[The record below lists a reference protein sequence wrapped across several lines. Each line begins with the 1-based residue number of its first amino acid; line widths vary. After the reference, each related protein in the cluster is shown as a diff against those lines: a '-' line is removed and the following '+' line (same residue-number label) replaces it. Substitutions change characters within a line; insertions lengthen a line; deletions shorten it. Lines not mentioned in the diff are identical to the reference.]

1 MKDSKNNKIMK
12 HYSLLLVSIISIFLY
27 SCSGGGKKVVVMA
40 SGTIKADG
48 NTITLQPGTT
58 HNEETIVP
66 SGDKITVNAPSGSK
80 EFDVRESGLY
90 LLNLKKDTLAGSYQ
104 KTGTDNSQ
112 IVITEANLW
121 ERVDSLTML
130 LKGQGVSEEKRN
142 YSIPPMAIAK
152 ITKNTEAQIIGPYR
166 KIPGS
171 FDPSKEHEVYKFF
184 TNKEI
189 SDIIEKVKKNM
200 AK

>member
-1 MKDSKNNKIMK
+1 MKKYIG
-12 HYSLLLVSIISIFLY
+12 LFISIISLSFY
-27 SCSGGGKKVVVMA
+27 SCGGGGKKVVVMA
-40 SGTIKADG
+40 SGTIKAVG

-58 HNEETIVP
+58 HNEQTISP
-66 SGDKITVNAPSGSK
+66 GSDKITVNSPSGNK
-80 EFDVRESGLY
+80 EFDVKEPGLY

-112 IVITEANLW
+112 IVITQENLW
-121 ERVDSLTML
+121 ERVDSLTL
-130 LKGQGVSEEKRN
+130 LMKGQGVSEAKRN

-152 ITKNTEAQIIGPYR
+152 ITKNTEAEIIGPYR

-189 SDIIEKVKKNM
+189 ADIIEKVKKNM
-200 AK
+200 SK

>member
-1 MKDSKNNKIMK
+1 MKIYKII
-12 HYSLLLVSIISIFLY
+12 LISIVSFLFY
-27 SCSGGGKKVVVMA
+27 SCSGGGKKVVIMA
-40 SGTIKADG
+40 SGKIQANGTH
-48 NTITLQPGTT
+48 ITLEPGST

-66 SGDKITVNAPSGSK
+66 DGDKITVTTPTGNKDFEVK
-80 EFDVRESGLY
+80 EPGLY
-90 LLNLKKDTLAGSYQ
+90 LLNIKKDTLAGSYQ

-112 IVITEANLW
+112 IVITQENLW
-121 ERVDSLTML
+121 ERVDSLTL
-130 LKGQGVSEEKRN
+130 LMKGQGVSEAKRN
-142 YSIPPMAIAK
+142 YSIPPMSIAK
-152 ITKNTEAQIIGPYR
+152 ITKNTDAQIIGPFR

-200 AK
+200 AN

>member
-1 MKDSKNNKIMK
+1 MKKYI
-12 HYSLLLVSIISIFLY
+12 VVFISVISFSFY
-27 SCSGGGKKVVVMA
+27 SCSGGGKKVVIMA

-58 HNEETIVP
+58 HNEQTISP
-66 SGDKITVNAPSGSK
+66 GGDKITVNAPSGNI
-80 EFDVRESGLY
+80 EFDVKDPGLY

-112 IVITEANLW
+112 IVITQENLW
-121 ERVDSLTML
+121 ERVDSLTLL
-130 LKGQGVSEEKRN
+130 LKGQGVSEAKRN
-142 YSIPPMAIAK
+142 YSIPPMTVAK
-152 ITKNTEAQIIGPYR
+152 ITGNTDAQIIGPYR

>member
-1 MKDSKNNKIMK
+1 MKKNIIVFCAAV
-12 HYSLLLVSIISIFLY
+12 LLI
-27 SCSGGGKKVVVMA
+27 SCSGGGKKVVIMA
-40 SGTIKADG
+40 SGKIQVNG
-48 NTITLQPGTT
+48 STITLQPGST

-66 SGDKITVNAPSGSK
+66 DGDKITVNAPSGNK
-80 EFDVRESGLY
+80 EFDVKESGLY

-121 ERVDSLTML
+121 ERVDSLTQLM
-130 LKGQGVSEEKRN
+130 KGQGVSEAKRN
-142 YSIPPMAIAK
+142 YSLPPMSIAK

-189 SDIIEKVKKNM
+189 ADIIEKVKKNM
-200 AK
+200 AN

>member
-1 MKDSKNNKIMK
+1 MKIYKIV
-12 HYSLLLVSIISIFLY
+12 LISIASFLFY
-27 SCSGGGKKVVVMA
+27 SCSGGGKKVVIMA
-40 SGTIKADG
+40 SGKIQANG
-48 NTITLQPGTT
+48 NNITLEPGST

-66 SGDKITVNAPSGSK
+66 DGDKITVTTPTGNKDFEVK
-80 EFDVRESGLY
+80 EPGLY
-90 LLNLKKDTLAGSYQ
+90 LLNIKKDTLAGSFQ

-112 IVITEANLW
+112 IVITQENLW
-121 ERVDSLTML
+121 ERVDSLTL
-130 LKGQGVSEEKRN
+130 LMKGQGVSEAKRN
-142 YSIPPMAIAK
+142 YSIPPMSIAK
-152 ITKNTEAQIIGPYR
+152 ITKNTDAQIIGPFR

-200 AK
+200 AN

>member
-1 MKDSKNNKIMK
+1 MKIYIVLFISGL
-12 HYSLLLVSIISIFLY
+12 SLFLY
-27 SCSGGGKKVVVMA
+27 SCSGGGKKVMVMA
-40 SGTIKADG
+40 SGNIQVNG
-48 NTITLQPGTT
+48 NNITLQPGTT

-66 SGDKITVNAPSGSK
+66 DDDKITVTSPSGNK
-80 EFDVRESGLY
+80 DFDVKESGFY

-112 IVITEANLW
+112 IVITQENLW

-130 LKGQGVSEEKRN
+130 MKGEGVSEAKRN
-142 YSIPPMAIAK
+142 YSIAPMTIAK
-152 ITKNTEAQIIGPYR
+152 ITKNTDAQIIGPYR

-171 FDPSKEHEVYKFF
+171 FDPSREHEVYKFF

-189 SDIIEKVKKNM
+189 ADIVEKVKKNM
-200 AK
+200 APN

>member
-1 MKDSKNNKIMK
+1 MKNYIVF
-12 HYSLLLVSIISIFLY
+12 LSIISLCFY
-27 SCSGGGKKVVVMA
+27 SCNGGGKKVVVMA
-40 SGTIKADG
+40 SGTIKAEG

-58 HNEETIVP
+58 HNEQTIVP
-66 SGDKITVNAPSGSK
+66 SGDKLTVNAPSGNK
-80 EFDVRESGLY
+80 EFDVKEAGLY
-90 LLNLKKDTLAGSYQ
+90 LLNLKKDTIAGSYQ

-112 IVITEANLW
+112 IVITQENLW

-130 LKGQGVSEEKRN
+130 MKGQGVSEAKRN
-142 YSIPPMAIAK
+142 YSIPPMSIAK
-152 ITKNTEAQIIGPYR
+152 ITKNTEAEIIGPYR

-184 TNKEI
+184 TNKEL

>member
-1 MKDSKNNKIMK
+1 MKKYIV
-12 HYSLLLVSIISIFLY
+12 LFVSVISFSFY
-27 SCSGGGKKVVVMA
+27 SCGGGGKKVVVMA

-58 HNEETIVP
+58 HNEQTISP
-66 SGDKITVNAPSGSK
+66 GGDKITVNAPSGNK
-80 EFDVRESGLY
+80 EFDVKDPGLY

-112 IVITEANLW
+112 IVITQENLW
-121 ERVDSLTML
+121 ERVDSLTLL
-130 LKGQGVSEEKRN
+130 LKGQGVSEAKRN
-142 YSIPPMAIAK
+142 YSIPPMTIAK
-152 ITKNTEAQIIGPYR
+152 ITGNAEAQIIGPYR

-200 AK
+200 SK

>member
-1 MKDSKNNKIMK
+1 MKIYKIV
-12 HYSLLLVSIISIFLY
+12 LISIVSFLFY
-27 SCSGGGKKVVVMA
+27 SCSGGGKKVVIMA
-40 SGTIKADG
+40 SGKIQVNG
-48 NTITLQPGTT
+48 NNITLDPGST

-66 SGDKITVNAPSGSK
+66 DGDNITVTTPTGNKDFEVK
-80 EFDVRESGLY
+80 EPGLY
-90 LLNLKKDTLAGSYQ
+90 LLNIKKDTLAGSYQ

-112 IVITEANLW
+112 IVITQENLW
-121 ERVDSLTML
+121 ERVDSLTL
-130 LKGQGVSEEKRN
+130 LMKGQGVSEAKRN
-142 YSIPPMAIAK
+142 YSIPPMSIAK
-152 ITKNTEAQIIGPYR
+152 ITKNTDAQIIGPFR

-200 AK
+200 AN

>member
-1 MKDSKNNKIMK
+1 MKNYLIFFLS
-12 HYSLLLVSIISIFLY
+12 VISFSFY
-27 SCSGGGKKVVVMA
+27 SCSGGGTKVVVMA
-40 SGTIKADG
+40 SGSIKVEG
-48 NTITLQPGTT
+48 NTVTLQPGTT
-58 HNEETIVP
+58 HNEQTISP
-66 SGDKITVNAPSGSK
+66 SGNKITVNAPTGNK
-80 EFDVRESGLY
+80 EFDVKEAGLY

-112 IVITEANLW
+112 IVITEENLW

-130 LKGQGVSEEKRN
+130 MKGQGVSEAKRN
-142 YSIPPMAIAK
+142 YSIPPMSIAK
-152 ITKNTEAQIIGPYR
+152 ITNNTEAEIIGPYR
-166 KIPGS
+166 KLPGS

>member
-1 MKDSKNNKIMK
+1 MKK
-12 HYSLLLVSIISIFLY
+12 HLIVFLSVFSFTFY
-27 SCSGGGKKVVVMA
+27 SCGGGGKKVVVMA

-48 NTITLQPGTT
+48 DNITLTPGTT
-58 HNEETIVP
+58 HNEQTITP
-66 SGDKITVNAPSGSK
+66 GGDKITVTSPSGNK
-80 EFDVRESGLY
+80 EFDVKEGGLY

-112 IVITEANLW
+112 IVITEENLW
-121 ERVDSLTML
+121 QRVDSLTKL
-130 LKGQGVSEEKRN
+130 LKGENVSEANRN

-152 ITKNTEAQIIGPYR
+152 ITSNADAEIVGPYR
-166 KIPGS
+166 KVPGS
-171 FDPSKEHEVYKFF
+171 LDPSRQHELYKFF

-189 SDIIEKVKKNM
+189 AEIIDKVKKNM

>member
-1 MKDSKNNKIMK
+1 MRKFIV
-12 HYSLLLVSIISIFLY
+12 LVLSIISLCFY
-27 SCSGGGKKVVVMA
+27 SCNGGGRKVVVMA

-58 HNEETIVP
+58 HNEQTIVP
-66 SGDKITVNAPSGSK
+66 SGDKLTVNAPSGNK
-80 EFDVRESGLY
+80 EFDVKEAGLY
-90 LLNLKKDTLAGSYQ
+90 LLNLKKDTIAGSYQ

-112 IVITEANLW
+112 IVITQENLW

-130 LKGQGVSEEKRN
+130 MKGQGVSEAKRN
-142 YSIPPMAIAK
+142 YSIPPMSIAK
-152 ITKNTEAQIIGPYR
+152 ITKNTDAEIIGPYR

-184 TNKEI
+184 TNKEL

>member
-1 MKDSKNNKIMK
+1 MKIYKIV
-12 HYSLLLVSIISIFLY
+12 LISIVSFLFY
-27 SCSGGGKKVVVMA
+27 SCSGGGKKVVIMA
-40 SGTIKADG
+40 SGKIQANG
-48 NTITLQPGTT
+48 NNITLEPGST

-66 SGDKITVNAPSGSK
+66 DGDKITVTTPTGNKDFEVK
-80 EFDVRESGLY
+80 EPGLY
-90 LLNLKKDTLAGSYQ
+90 LLNIKKDTLAGSYQ

-112 IVITEANLW
+112 IVITQENLW
-121 ERVDSLTML
+121 ERVDSLTL
-130 LKGQGVSEEKRN
+130 LMKGQGVSEAKRN
-142 YSIPPMAIAK
+142 YSIPPMSIAK
-152 ITKNTEAQIIGPYR
+152 ITKNTDAQIIGPFR

-200 AK
+200 AN

>member
-1 MKDSKNNKIMK
+1 MKNYIV
-12 HYSLLLVSIISIFLY
+12 LVLSIVSFCFY
-27 SCSGGGKKVVVMA
+27 SCNGGGRKVVVMA

-58 HNEETIVP
+58 HNEQTIVP
-66 SGDKITVNAPSGSK
+66 SGDKLTVNAPSGNK
-80 EFDVRESGLY
+80 EFDVKEAGLY
-90 LLNLKKDTLAGSYQ
+90 LLNLKKDTIAGSYQ

-112 IVITEANLW
+112 IVITEENLW
-121 ERVDSLTML
+121 QRVDSLTML
-130 LKGQGVSEEKRN
+130 MKGQGVTEAKRN
-142 YSIPPMAIAK
+142 YSIPPMSIAK
-152 ITKNTEAQIIGPYR
+152 ITKNTEAEIIGPYR

-184 TNKEI
+184 TNKEL

>member
-1 MKDSKNNKIMK
+1 MKNYIVF
-12 HYSLLLVSIISIFLY
+12 LSIISLCFY
-27 SCSGGGKKVVVMA
+27 SCNGGGKKVVVMA

-58 HNEETIVP
+58 HNEQTIVP
-66 SGDKITVNAPSGSK
+66 SGDKLTVNAPSGNK
-80 EFDVRESGLY
+80 EFDVKEAGLY
-90 LLNLKKDTLAGSYQ
+90 LLNLKKDTIAGSYQ

-112 IVITEANLW
+112 IVITQENLW

-130 LKGQGVSEEKRN
+130 MKGQGVSEAKRN
-142 YSIPPMAIAK
+142 YSIPPMSIAK
-152 ITKNTEAQIIGPYR
+152 ITKNTEAEIIGPYR

-184 TNKEI
+184 TNKEL

>member
-1 MKDSKNNKIMK
+1 MKIYKIV
-12 HYSLLLVSIISIFLY
+12 LISIVSFLFY
-27 SCSGGGKKVVVMA
+27 SCSGGGKKVVIMA
-40 SGTIKADG
+40 SGKIQVNG
-48 NTITLQPGTT
+48 NNITLDPGST

-66 SGDKITVNAPSGSK
+66 EGDKITVTTPTGNKDFEVK
-80 EFDVRESGLY
+80 EPGLY
-90 LLNLKKDTLAGSYQ
+90 LLNIKKDTLAGSYQ

-112 IVITEANLW
+112 IVITQENLW
-121 ERVDSLTML
+121 ERVDSLTL
-130 LKGQGVSEEKRN
+130 LMKGQGVSEAKRN
-142 YSIPPMAIAK
+142 YSIPPMSIAN
-152 ITKNTEAQIIGPYR
+152 ITKNTDAQIIGPFR

-200 AK
+200 AN

>member
-1 MKDSKNNKIMK
+1 MKKITTAVCAI
-12 HYSLLLVSIISIFLY
+12 SLLFAA
-27 SCSGGGKKVVVMA
+27 CGGGGKKVVVMA

-48 NTITLQPGTT
+48 STITLQPGTT
-58 HNEETIVP
+58 HNEQTISV
-66 SGDKITVNAPSGSK
+66 SGDKISVNAPSGNK
-80 EFDVRESGLY
+80 EFEVKDPGLY

-112 IVITEANLW
+112 IVITEENLW

-130 LKGQGVSEEKRN
+130 MKGQGVSEAKRN
-142 YSIPPMAIAK
+142 YSIPPMSVAK
-152 ITKNTEAQIIGPYR
+152 ITGNTEAQIIGPYR

-184 TNKEI
+184 TNREI

>member
-1 MKDSKNNKIMK
+1 MKSFLV
-12 HYSLLLVSIISIFLY
+12 LLISIISFSFY
-27 SCSGGGKKVVVMA
+27 SCSGDGKKVVVMA

-48 NTITLQPGTT
+48 STITLQPGTT
-58 HNEETIVP
+58 HNEQTISP
-66 SGDKITVNAPSGSK
+66 GGDKITVNSPSGSK
-80 EFDVRESGLY
+80 EFEVKESGLY

-112 IVITEANLW
+112 IVITQENLW
-121 ERVDSLTML
+121 ERVDSLTL
-130 LKGQGVSEEKRN
+130 LMKGQGVSEAKRN
-142 YSIPPMAIAK
+142 YSIPPMSMAK
-152 ITKNTEAQIIGPYR
+152 ITNNTNAEIVGPYR
-166 KIPGS
+166 KLPGS

>member
-1 MKDSKNNKIMK
+1 MKNYIV
-12 HYSLLLVSIISIFLY
+12 LVLSIVSFCFY
-27 SCSGGGKKVVVMA
+27 SCNGGGKKVVVMA

-58 HNEETIVP
+58 HNEQTIVP
-66 SGDKITVNAPSGSK
+66 SGDKLTVNAPSGNK
-80 EFDVRESGLY
+80 EFDVKEAGLY
-90 LLNLKKDTLAGSYQ
+90 LLNLKKDTIAGSYQ

-112 IVITEANLW
+112 IVITEENLW
-121 ERVDSLTML
+121 QRVDSLTML
-130 LKGQGVSEEKRN
+130 MKGQGVTEAKRN
-142 YSIPPMAIAK
+142 YSIPPMSIAK
-152 ITKNTEAQIIGPYR
+152 ITKNTEAEIIGPYR

-184 TNKEI
+184 TNKEL

>member
-1 MKDSKNNKIMK
+1 
-12 HYSLLLVSIISIFLY
+12 
-27 SCSGGGKKVVVMA
+27 MA
-40 SGTIKADG
+40 SGSIKAEG

-58 HNEETIVP
+58 HNEQTISP
-66 SGDKITVNAPSGSK
+66 SGDKITVNAPSGNK
-80 EFDVRESGLY
+80 EFDVKEAGLY

-112 IVITEANLW
+112 IVITEENLW
-121 ERVDSLTML
+121 QRVDSLTML
-130 LKGQGVSEEKRN
+130 MKGQGVSEAKRN
-142 YSIPPMAIAK
+142 YSIPPMSIAK
-152 ITKNTEAQIIGPYR
+152 ITNNTEAEIIGPYR
-166 KIPGS
+166 KLPGS
-171 FDPSKEHEVYKFF
+171 LDPSKEHEVYKFF